1 MAISRDKSNLVPI
14 PGELHSTATGNRVA
28 GADEIYDYRLQ
39 KNQEDINKEFED
51 NELIIASTL
60 TDHNNRLKA
69 IEQRSL
75 VDESTLEEDED
86 IIAEA
91 LGDLAGKIRNNH
103 TLWLMKSEMDDE
115 ADNIIIEGLV
125 DLNAKIKSAVSMI
138 RALDDKVENNSG
150 DFEEAEAII
159 SSSLVDLDQRSTALE
174 TEIVKKA
181 LNTDLQED
189 EDILAEALTD
199 LNSKLRTINSNFGTW
214 SVQDE
219 EDTNTIIEALVD
231 LNTRAKDNRASI
243 QTVFNALLDL
253 QSGSENS
260 ELIISSS
267 LTQLDGRIS
276 DLETDITKKFDIV
289 DNNDNEDII
298 AEAITDLNTKIK
310 TVNNKFNTWSV
321 QDEGDTNTIIE
332 SIVQLH
338 SEVQTLRSNLQTVYV
353 LLTTKFED
361 IYTEVASHE
370 PHGE

>member
-1 MAISRDKSNLVPI
+1 MAISRDKSNLVQI

-51 NELIIASTL
+51 NQLIIASTL

-91 LGDLAGKIRNNH
+91 LGDL
-103 TLWLMKSEMDDE
+103 
-115 ADNIIIEGLV
+115 
-125 DLNAKIKSAVSMI
+125 
-138 RALDDKVENNSG
+138 
-150 DFEEAEAII
+150 
-159 SSSLVDLDQRSTALE
+159 
-174 TEIVKKA
+174 
-181 LNTDLQED
+181 
-189 EDILAEALTD
+189 
-199 LNSKLRTINSNFGTW
+199 
-214 SVQDE
+214 
-219 EDTNTIIEALVD
+219 
-231 LNTRAKDNRASI
+231 NTRAKDNIASI

-267 LTQLDGRIS
+267 LTQLDSRIS
-276 DLETDITKKFDIV
+276 DLETDIVKKFDIV

-298 AEAITDLNTKIK
+298 SEAITDLNTKIK
-310 TVNNKFNTWSV
+310 TVNNKFNSWSV
-321 QDEGDTNTIIE
+321 QDEEDTNTIIE

-338 SEVQTLRSNLQTVYV
+338 SEVQTLRSSLQTVYV